1 MKLRLEKSKITIR
14 LSPSEMEL
22 FSSSKFIEEKLII
35 SDNNE
40 FSFALSSNES
50 PDMMTAQFKNGA
62 LLVNIPAQKVEKWI
76 NSSQV
81 GLKET
86 IKSESGS
93 EIQLTLEEDLPPRKF
108 KKKD

>member
-1 MKLRLEKSKITIR
+1 MKLRLEKTKITIR

-40 FSFALSSNES
+40 FAFALSSSDS
-50 PDMMTAQFKNGA
+50 PDTMTAQFNNRA
-62 LLVNIPAQKVEKWI
+62 LSVHIPTQKVEKWI
-76 NSSQV
+76 NSGQV

-86 IKSESGS
+86 IKSDSGS